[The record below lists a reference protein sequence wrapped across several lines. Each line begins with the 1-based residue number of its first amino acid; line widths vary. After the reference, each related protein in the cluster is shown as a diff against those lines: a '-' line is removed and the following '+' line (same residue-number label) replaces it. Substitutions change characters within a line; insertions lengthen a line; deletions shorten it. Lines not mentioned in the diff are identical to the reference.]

1 MRVESW
7 SLLHA
12 LAYVRSRRPQA
23 SPNSGFMSQLAEY
36 EQTLCGKTSLCLH
49 KYNADR
55 YAEAWTL
62 ASPSVST
69 KALAIATLLSCA
81 EAVPIMSCDSG
92 SDRETFF
99 KLSISRSCMRRN
111 PDSAGAAPALPSAE
125 GVLVP
130 ALGDEFDGC
139 LAAAISTSLRRCESA
154 FSLTSSQSSSGAS
167 SVRSSGRSSGT
178 STSGCSDAGSSSDD
192 SGGHGSAFR
201 VRRQLSID
209 AASPHRRRSGS
220 ELASGLYK
228 TLVAFTQQ
236 QLYGSER
243 CKAKLAARVCAKF

>member
-12 LAYVRSRRPQA
+12 LAYVKSRRPQA

-92 SDRETFF
+92 SEREAFF
-99 KLSISRSCMRRN
+99 KLSISRSCMQRN
-111 PDSAGAAPALPSAE
+111 PDRAAPAPPLPSAE

-139 LAAAISTSLRRCESA
+139 LAAAISTSLRRCESS
-154 FSLTSSQSSSGAS
+154 FSLSSSQSSSGAS
-167 SVRSSGRSSGT
+167 SVRSSGTSSY
-178 STSGCSDAGSSSDD
+178 AGSSSDD
-192 SGGHGSAFR
+192 SGGNGAFR

-228 TLVAFTQQ
+228 TLVAWSSL

>member
-23 SPNSGFMSQLAEY
+23 SPNSGFMFQLAEY

-92 SDRETFF
+92 SDREAFF

-130 ALGDEFDGC
+130 ALGDEFDGY

-154 FSLTSSQSSSGAS
+154 FSLSSSQSSSGAS
-167 SVRSSGRSSGT
+167 SGT
-178 STSGCSDAGSSSDD
+178 STSGCSSDAGSSSDD
-192 SGGHGSAFR
+192 SGGLGSAFR